1 MQTDQI
7 RIMATP
13 VTDSSCKF
21 TVDRPVYENGSFYF
35 SNRQIAEKSPLAKR
49 LFAIS
54 GVVGVL
60 FSHDEITVKKAG
72 AEPWQVVGKQVGA
85 AIREHF
91 QGNEEAVPAEL
102 QQTLPKSDELRARIE
117 VVLREEI
124 NPAVASH
131 GGFVQLIDVRGNDVF
146 IQMGG
151 GCQGCGMA
159 AVTLKHGVETAIRQA
174 VPEVGGIFDTT
185 DHAAGRN
192 PYYAAK
198 R

>member
-1 MQTDQI
+1 MQAEQI

-21 TVDRPVYENGSFYF
+21 TVDRPVYADSSFYF
-35 SNRQIAEKSPLAKR
+35 GQRQIAEKSPLAKR
-49 LFAIS
+49 LFAIP

-60 FSHDEITVKKAG
+60 VSHDEITVKKAG
-72 AEPWQVVGKQVGA
+72 SEPWQTVGKQVGA

-91 QGNEEAVPAEL
+91 QTGEEAVPAEL
-102 QQTLPKSDELRARIE
+102 QHALPSPDELRSRIE
-117 VVLREEI
+117 VVLRDEI
-124 NPAVASH
+124 NPAVAQH

-198 R
+198 S